1 MITRDL
7 LGVNVFDPDL
17 YASADPGQNGLP
29 VELFA
34 RLREGAPCVRLPCQI
49 PGHEESAWV
58 LSRYE
63 DVSAMLREPDR
74 FLSGG
79 GVTMRAT
86 HTTVSEDGGKPAMIT
101 MDGQAHVRNRR
112 LVNRGFTPAVV
123 RSFEAHFRT
132 IASDIVQRAVDL
144 GTFDFVGEVA
154 SQFPLHAICDL
165 LGVPDADRPALAQWT
180 NTLTTPTD
188 PEYAPTS
195 TEFFDAMEH
204 MWAYG
209 LELADLRRRSPGTDV
224 MSVIVAAADSDAL
237 SEDELMGFVFTL
249 AAAGNETTR
258 NSASHA
264 LLALLQRPEQLTW
277 LRERVDRIPHSAIEE
292 LLRWSTPVIYIRRT
306 AARDLEISGQKIAAG
321 DPVAGFVVSAN
332 FDAGEFPDPLT
343 LDLERHP
350 NRHLTFATG
359 PHLCMGAHIARLEL
373 RILFEELLSRT
384 KDIEL
389 VGPIDYA
396 RDSYV
401 RGVKRLGVRVS
412 AQAPSAARG
421 RGYPGLA

>member
-1 MITRDL
+1 MTMADL
-7 LGVNVFDPDL
+7 LEVNVFDPDV
-17 YASADPGQNGLP
+17 YANGDAARNGLP
-29 VELFA
+29 IELFA
-34 RLREGAPCVRLPCQI
+34 RLRDAAPCVRLPCHI
-49 PGHEESAWV
+49 PGHEMSAWV
-58 LSRYE
+58 LSRYA
-63 DVSAMLREPDR
+63 DVSTMLREPDR
-74 FLSGG
+74 YLSSG

-101 MDGQAHVRNRR
+101 MDGAAHVRNRR

-123 RSFEAHFRT
+123 RSFEEHFRT
-132 IASDIVQRAVDL
+132 IAGDIVQKAVDL
-144 GTFDFVGEVA
+144 GSFDFVGEVA

-165 LGVPDADRPALAQWT
+165 LGVPDADRPALARWT

-188 PEYAPTS
+188 PEYAPTPD
-195 TEFFDAMEH
+195 EFFAAMEH

-209 LELADLRRRSPGTDV
+209 LELAELRRRSPGTDI
-224 MSVIVAAADSDAL
+224 MSVIVAAADNDAL

-264 LLALLQRPEQLTW
+264 LLALLRRPEQLAW
-277 LRERVDRIPHSAIEE
+277 LRERVERIPDSAIEE

-306 AARDLEISGQKIAAG
+306 AACDLEIAGQHIAAG
-321 DPVAGFVVSAN
+321 DPVTGFVASAN
-332 FDAGEFPDPLT
+332 FDSSEFPDPLE
-343 LDLERHP
+343 LDLTRQP

-373 RILFEELLSRT
+373 RVLFEELLTRT
-384 KDIEL
+384 RGIEL
-389 VGPIDYA
+389 EGPMEYA

-401 RGVKRLGVRVS
+401 HGVKRLGVRVT
-412 AQAPSAARG
+412 
-421 RGYPGLA
+421 

>member
-1 MITRDL
+1 VPTGDL
-7 LGVNVFDPDL
+7 REVSVFDPDV
-17 YASADPGQNGLP
+17 YANGDPGQNGLP
-29 VELFA
+29 IELFA
-34 RLREGAPCVRLPCQI
+34 RLRNGAPCVRLPCDI
-49 PGHEESAWV
+49 PGHEKSAWV

-63 DVSAMLREPDR
+63 DVSTMLREPDR
-74 FLSGG
+74 FLSGS

-101 MDGQAHVRNRR
+101 MDGAAHVRNRR

-123 RSFEAHFRT
+123 RRFEAHFRR
-132 IASDIVQRAVDL
+132 IAGDIVQRAVDL
-144 GTFDFVGEVA
+144 GAFDFVGEVA

-165 LGVPDADRPALAQWT
+165 LGVPEADRPALARWT

-188 PEYAPTS
+188 PEYAPTPG
-195 TEFFDAMEH
+195 EFFAAMEH

-209 LELADLRRRSPGTDV
+209 LELAQLRRRSPGTDV
-224 MSVIVAAADSDAL
+224 MSVIVAAADNDAL

-264 LLALLQRPEQLTW
+264 LLALLQRPEQLAW
-277 LRERVDRIPHSAIEE
+277 LRARAERIPDSAIEE

-306 AARDLEISGQKIAAG
+306 AACDLEMAGQGIAAG
-321 DPVAGFVVSAN
+321 DPVAGFVASAN
-332 FDAGEFPDPLT
+332 FDATEFPHPLE
-343 LDLERHP
+343 LDLVRRP

-373 RILFEELLSRT
+373 RVLFEELLTRT
-384 KDIEL
+384 RSIEL
-389 VGPIDYA
+389 EGPMEYA

-401 RGVKRLGVRVS
+401 RGVKRLGVRVT
-412 AQAPSAARG
+412 QRLP
-421 RGYPGLA
+421 

>member
-1 MITRDL
+1 
-7 LGVNVFDPDL
+7 
-17 YASADPGQNGLP
+17 
-29 VELFA
+29 
-34 RLREGAPCVRLPCQI
+34 
-49 PGHEESAWV
+49 
-58 LSRYE
+58 
-63 DVSAMLREPDR
+63 
-74 FLSGG
+74 
-79 GVTMRAT
+79 MRAS

-101 MDGQAHVRNRR
+101 MDGDAHVRNRR

-123 RSFEAHFRT
+123 RSFEEHFRA
-132 IASDIVQRAVDL
+132 IAGDIVQRALQL

-165 LGVPDADRPALAQWT
+165 LGVPDGDRPALARWT

-188 PEYAPTS
+188 PEYAPTPE
-195 TEFFDAMEH
+195 EFFAAMEH

-224 MSVIVAAADSDAL
+224 MSVIVAAADNDRL

-249 AAAGNETTR
+249 SAAGNETTR

-264 LLALLQRPEQLTW
+264 LLALLQRPTELAW
-277 LRERVDRIPHSAIEE
+277 LRERAEHIPESAIEE
-292 LLRWSTPVIYIRRT
+292 LLRWSTPVVYIRRT
-306 AARDLEISGQKIAAG
+306 AATDLEIHGQPIAAG

-332 FDAGEFPDPLT
+332 FDSTEFPDPLE
-343 LDLERHP
+343 LDLTRKP

-373 RILFEELLSRT
+373 RVLFEELLQQT
-384 KDIEL
+384 TEL
-389 VGPIDYA
+389 ELTGPVEYA

-401 RGVKRLGVRVS
+401 RGVKRLGVR
-412 AQAPSAARG
+412 AR
-421 RGYPGLA
+421 